1 MDHSSYTDEQI
12 ERVRHRGRAYQCMA
26 CYFQKEEKWVDEIG
40 KLEDH
45 ILRNHIPPERIPFFC
60 QLCKFKCLKQ
70 DQLVRH
76 VTHYARHVSMAASR
90 RIIDHGSYL
99 CRSTDPH
106 EISDLDVFKW
116 SQDDSLEFFL
126 EKGTTSSSV
135 DASVNRMVNGTLDG
149 DITQETLQ
157 SGFINV
163 GGQLPASGPVPETAF
178 KPLMLSPG
186 ASQSV
191 ATALPVLGHTSL
203 FRPQPS
209 QPVQV
214 PTPSSVPA
222 SQSVATALPVLG
234 HPSLFRPQP
243 SQPVVPVPVPRPSSV
258 PAVSPLNVV

>member
-1 MDHSSYTDEQI
+1 MDLSSYTDEQI
-12 ERVRHRGRAYQCMA
+12 ERARHRGRAYQCMA
-26 CYFQKEEKWVDEIG
+26 CYFQKGEKWVDEIG

-90 RIIDHGSYL
+90 RIIDHGPYL

-116 SQDDSLEFFL
+116 SQDDSLKFFL
-126 EKGTTSSSV
+126 EKGTTSGRASSV

-163 GGQLPASGPVPETAF
+163 GGQLPASGPVPDTAF
-178 KPLMLSPG
+178 RPLMLSPG

-222 SQSVATALPVLG
+222 S
-234 HPSLFRPQP
+234 
-243 SQPVVPVPVPRPSSV
+243 
-258 PAVSPLNVV
+258 